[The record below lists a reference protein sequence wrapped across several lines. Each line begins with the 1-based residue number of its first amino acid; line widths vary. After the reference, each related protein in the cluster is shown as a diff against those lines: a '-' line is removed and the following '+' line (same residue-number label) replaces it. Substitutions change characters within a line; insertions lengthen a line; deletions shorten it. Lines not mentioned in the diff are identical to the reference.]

1 VRRLLPWLTL
11 SLAALVVLCAFLPW
25 VRTGEASRSSFRLLR
40 DLTTLGVLRSDAER
54 AARVVWVLLPCLAA
68 TAGLATALGR
78 PRLGALL
85 TAVVA
90 AIGLTGAVVV
100 ANSPVSTLL
109 GARAMFVV
117 APVALLSSLLTALSA
132 PTRAAG
138 GARLHPATRRS

>member
-1 VRRLLPWLTL
+1 LTL
-11 SLAALVVLCAFLPW
+11 SLAALVVVCAFLPW

-54 AARVVWVLLPCLAA
+54 AARVAWVLLPCLAA
-68 TAGLATALGR
+68 AAGLAIVLGR

-90 AIGLTGAVVV
+90 VIGLSGAVVV

-109 GARAMFVV
+109 GAQAMFVV
-117 APVALLSSLLTALSA
+117 APVALVSSLLTALRT
-132 PTRAAG
+132 PTRTPAG
-138 GARLHPATRRS
+138 TLLHPAARRS